1 MISIGR
7 PCGQACA
14 AHLVAKKWPFFGV
27 SPMNIKK
34 IALLGGVGL
43 ASAAAGV
50 AIPQMMKGQS
60 HEGAEAP
67 KADAGHDAGHDKK
80 KEKKKDD
87 HAAGGHGATDS
98 HGKPIE
104 AKAPVDGPTFVPF
117 GRTVVNLNDPTL
129 TRYLSLEVTLQADG
143 ADEEDVKTA
152 MSSRKPILQTWL
164 TSHLADKTL
173 EDIRG
178 KVGVNRLRR
187 EIQDNF
193 NQLLFT
199 DGKERIQDILFE
211 EFHVQ

>member
-1 MISIGR
+1 
-7 PCGQACA
+7 
-14 AHLVAKKWPFFGV
+14 
-27 SPMNIKK
+27 MNVKK

-60 HEGAEAP
+60 HNAAP
-67 KADAGHDAGHDKK
+67 TASAATGHDAGGHDKPK
-80 KEKKKDD
+80 KEEKKPADD
-87 HAAGGHGATDS
+87 HGHGSAPAADS
-98 HGKPIE
+98 HGKPE
-104 AKAPVDGPTFVPF
+104 APKVVHEGPCFIPF
-117 GRTVVNLNDPTL
+117 GHTVVNLNDPTL
-129 TRYLSLEVTLQADG
+129 TRYLSLEITLQADG
-143 ADEEDVKTA
+143 PNEDDVK
-152 MSSRKPILQTWL
+152 SSLETRKPILQTWL

-193 NQLLFT
+193 NALLFT
-199 DGKERIQDILFE
+199 DGRERIQDILFE

>member
-1 MISIGR
+1 MN
-7 PCGQACA
+7 
-14 AHLVAKKWPFFGV
+14 LKKLG
-27 SPMNIKK
+27 
-34 IALLGGVGL
+34 LLGGVGL

-60 HEGAEAP
+60 HSGTTAT
-67 KADAGHDAGHDKK
+67 ADAGHEKPEK
-80 KEKKKDD
+80 KEKRPKDD
-87 HAAGGHGATDS
+87 HAAGGHGAAGHAAEG
-98 HGKPIE
+98 HGTEGE
-104 AKAPVDGPTFVPF
+104 AKTPVDGPTFVSF

-129 TRYLSLEVTLQADG
+129 TRYLSLEITLQADG
-143 ADEEDVKTA
+143 HDEEDVKTA
-152 MSSRKPILQTWL
+152 LESRKPILQTWL

-193 NQLLFT
+193 NLLLFT

>member
-1 MISIGR
+1 
-7 PCGQACA
+7 
-14 AHLVAKKWPFFGV
+14 
-27 SPMNIKK
+27 
-34 IALLGGVGL
+34 
-43 ASAAAGV
+43 
-50 AIPQMMKGQS
+50 MMKGQS

-87 HAAGGHGATDS
+87 HGAAAAGGHGATDA

-129 TRYLSLEVTLQADG
+129 TRYLSLEVTLQVDG
-143 ADEEDVKTA
+143 ADEEDVKTTLG
-152 MSSRKPILQTWL
+152 SRKPILQTWL

-173 EDIRG
+173 EEIRG